1 MAIALALCT
10 YNLLIAES
18 FSTCHSRTLPRKV
31 KLTRNVAS
39 SQLNMVATIPGAL
52 SGMSAVIPTSLKL
65 PMTFKYWAAAPVMY
79 ALMSM
84 NEYIT
89 HRYYQ
94 HAEFNKNAL
103 MQKLFRGLQIDGGGH
118 VEHHAET
125 LDDMSLKTD
134 ERWLR
139 TPAAQRLN
147 SDPFR
152 GTAFTWSV
160 TLMMFTQMLFT
171 TIPVFKYLL
180 GFSLKTT
187 LAMLAPALLLHAT
200 AWNTLHPA
208 MHYLSDV
215 PASIGPASKWLAA
228 FKDSWIFKFLYQNHE
243 GHHVLGGL
251 ANYNVCCPGTDHMLG
266 TYVPEKE
273 WRPKMKA
280 VAEDRMTNKDP
291 SFKKYAIA

>member
-1 MAIALALCT
+1 
-10 YNLLIAES
+10 
-18 FSTCHSRTLPRKV
+18 
-31 KLTRNVAS
+31 
-39 SQLNMVATIPGAL
+39 
-52 SGMSAVIPTSLKL
+52 
-65 PMTFKYWAAAPVMY
+65 MY

-103 MQKLFRGLQIDGGGH
+103 MQKLFRGLQIDGGGYSHLEFTYFYLFRIPVPHTMNQTSH

-251 ANYNVCCPGTDHMLG
+251 ANYNVCCPG
-266 TYVPEKE
+266 KCQ
-273 WRPKMKA
+273 
-280 VAEDRMTNKDP
+280 
-291 SFKKYAIA
+291 